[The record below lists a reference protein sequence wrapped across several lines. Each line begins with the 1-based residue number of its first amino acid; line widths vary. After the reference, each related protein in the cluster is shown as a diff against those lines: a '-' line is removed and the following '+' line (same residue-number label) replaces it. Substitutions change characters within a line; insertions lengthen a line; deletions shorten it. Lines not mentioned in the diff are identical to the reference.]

1 MRSFLFLRS
10 FLRDLRVSVVLW
22 RCQSHFGT
30 SPKKESVRMEFSGH
44 FADRMRHRANACRSH
59 AMRRS
64 FASLDPQEALHVAI
78 FIEERNAELYHR
90 FAEMFVEFRDS
101 ESLEIA
107 SVFWEM
113 AGEEKNHSSLLQGK
127 YMEEYGSSRCALTE
141 EDLIEWIEV
150 PKLEDGDVF
159 AATGEGSTSNVR
171 ERALQVALKAELA
184 AQSYYSGLVEKTKE
198 GQLRRLYRELA
209 EMEDGH
215 VDYIQR
221 KLVPHASNDKK
232 AN

>member
-1 MRSFLFLRS
+1 
-10 FLRDLRVSVVLW
+10 
-22 RCQSHFGT
+22 
-30 SPKKESVRMEFSGH
+30 
-44 FADRMRHRANACRSH
+44 
-59 AMRRS
+59 MRRS
-64 FASLDPQEALHVAI
+64 FPSLDPQEALHVAI

-113 AGEEKNHSSLLQGK
+113 AVEEKNHSSILQGK
-127 YMEEYGSSRCALTE
+127 YMEEFGDSRCALTE

-159 AATGEGSTSNVR
+159 AATREGSTNNVR
-171 ERALQVALKAELA
+171 ERALRVALKAELA
-184 AQSYYSGLVEKTKE
+184 AQRYYSGLVENTQE
-198 GQLRRLYRELA
+198 GPLRRLYRELA

-215 VDYIQR
+215 VAYIQR

>member
-1 MRSFLFLRS
+1 M
-10 FLRDLRVSVVLW
+10 
-22 RCQSHFGT
+22 
-30 SPKKESVRMEFSGH
+30 K
-44 FADRMRHRANACRSH
+44 
-59 AMRRS
+59 RS
-64 FASLDPQEALHVAI
+64 FASLDPREALHVAI

-113 AGEEKNHSSLLQGK
+113 AGEEKNHSSLLQAK

-171 ERALQVALKAELA
+171 ERALQVALKAEIA

>member
-1 MRSFLFLRS
+1 M
-10 FLRDLRVSVVLW
+10 
-22 RCQSHFGT
+22 
-30 SPKKESVRMEFSGH
+30 K
-44 FADRMRHRANACRSH
+44 
-59 AMRRS
+59 RS
-64 FASLDPQEALHVAI
+64 FASLSPQEALHVAI
-78 FIEERNAELYHR
+78 FVEERNAEVYHR

-113 AGEEKNHSSLLQGK
+113 AAEEKNHSSVLQGR

-141 EDLIEWIEV
+141 EDLVEWIEV

-159 AATGEGSTSNVR
+159 AATREGRSSNAR
-171 ERALQVALKAELA
+171 ERALRVALKAEVA
-184 AQSYYSGLVEKTKE
+184 AQRYYSQLVENTEE
-198 GQLRRLYRELA
+198 GPLRRLYRELA

-215 VDYIQR
+215 VAYIQR
-221 KLVPHASNDKK
+221 KLVPHPTNDSK